1 MQFAKKMITKFKA
14 KVIDHQLVYP
24 NALYVAHHI
33 GKFEGKDVFVQIEPG
48 KKQRSLKANGYYWGV
63 VLPMI
68 AAEMG
73 EDNLDYV
80 HALMKG
86 ECLKT
91 IKIIKGKAYTAV
103 GSTRKLT
110 TDKFSDYLERV
121 RRFAASELGLNIPDP
136 DPTYSE
142 YAVLLED
149 K

>member
-1 MQFAKKMITKFKA
+1 MITKFKA
-14 KVIDHQLVYP
+14 TVVNHRLVYP
-24 NALYVAHHI
+24 NESYVNHHI
-33 GKFEGKDVFVQIEPG
+33 GRFEGKNVYVRIELQ

-63 VLPMI
+63 VLPLI

-80 HALMKG
+80 HAIMKG

-91 IKIIKGKAYTAV
+91 TKIIRGKAYTAV
-103 GSTRKLT
+103 GSTKKLT
-110 TDKFSDYLERV
+110 TDKFADYLERV

-136 DPTYSE
+136 DPQHSD

-149 K
+149 E